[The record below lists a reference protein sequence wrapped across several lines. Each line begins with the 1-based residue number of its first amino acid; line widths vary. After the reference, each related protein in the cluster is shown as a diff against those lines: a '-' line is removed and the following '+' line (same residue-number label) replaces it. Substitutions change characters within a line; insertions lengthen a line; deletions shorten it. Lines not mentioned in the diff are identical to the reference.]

1 MNETA
6 HTPAEANDIPTP
18 WEWDAKNNAM
28 FAANGS
34 CIFWAPDGSYA
45 GDGDIQ
51 VAAAIMLRAVNA
63 HDDML
68 AALKKWVAVEDA
80 RDDMTFDEY
89 VKASAEAEIEAR
101 AAISKATPPEGTR
114 T

>member
-1 MNETA
+1 MNQTA

-28 FAANGS
+28 FAATGS

-51 VAAAIMLRAVNA
+51 VAAAIMLRAVNS

-68 AALKKWVAVEDA
+68 AALNEA
-80 RDDMTFDEY
+80 FDFLGG
-89 VKASAEAEIEAR
+89 VDGAAEIR
-101 AAISKATPPEGTR
+101 GRILAAISKATAPTA
-114 T
+114 